1 MIAALDFSNANSVFG
16 KILHNLIYKCTYYL
30 TCDSMEVLKFNVV
43 YLDIMYMEWG
53 HSWYLI

>member
-16 KILHNLIYKCTYYL
+16 KIVHNLVYKCTYYL
-30 TCDSMEVLKFNVV
+30 TCDSMEVLKFNAV

-53 HSWYLI
+53 HSW